1 MKKVLAAAA
10 LMALAACAGGEKK
23 EEAPAMDSAPA
34 QMAPPATDSMAP
46 KMDNMAPAD
55 STMPRDTAKKM

>member
-23 EEAPAMDSAPA
+23 DEMPAMDSAPA
-34 QMAPPATDSMAP
+34 EMAPPATDTMAP
-46 KMDNMAPAD
+46 KTDSMAPAD
-55 STMPRDTAKKM
+55 TTMPRDTAQTM